1 MPNKI
6 KYNAGVDANALNIGN
21 WSVGLDLGM
30 GPTSTTGFKN
40 GLNIPENGY
49 AIYQHSDTKARIAH
63 DDGELIY
70 IINKLGANVGTKED
84 ALLWSINNGVLII
97 NDDFD
102 QIVTEG
108 LRVYLDPSKVS
119 SYPGTGN
126 TIYDLSGG
134 NNFNVSSPEVI
145 RDGKIITKSNVDYT
159 LSGASNFNLD
169 GDSTVE
175 VLFKPTKV
183 PSGQVPVITDNWG
196 PEYGIWYNSNQRIQY
211 AAYGSFQNEETSAPI
226 GEWVMATLTVDP
238 GVRNSGDQTPF
249 SAYINGKHV
258 VSTYYTT
265 GNGMNDQPL
274 TLGYDYRGGSRDFAA
289 QLDGE
294 IASVKLYNRR
304 LTHSEILQNYHGGK
318 IVTDELVYAIDAANK
333 VSYDIDNPGV
343 VRSLVDGTL
352 NTVSGITYKN
362 INGGVFDAA
371 GSGDSIIGP
380 NNVDWFSNRSFAVE
394 GWVKPMEGVDQQVWF
409 GATGTSPQVYPDN
422 IQKNLHLRIYTSNAS
437 ARMGFYGND
446 LNTGSGKVNIN
457 EWNHIICT
465 YNIDD
470 DRSRIFINGKLEAE
484 GNHGGFIDD
493 GANVVSGAWA
503 AGGAQNLDG
512 DMGPL
517 RVYTKDLS
525 QEEVTQNFNAFAAK
539 FI

>member
-1 MPNKI
+1 MANKI
-6 KYNAGVDANALNIGN
+6 KYNPGIDADALNIKN
-21 WSVGLDLGM
+21 WSVGLKPGM
-30 GPTSTTGFKN
+30 GPSDSTGFKN

-63 DDGELIY
+63 DDAELVY
-70 IINKLGANVGTKED
+70 ILNKLGASVNNKED
-84 ALLWSINNGVLII
+84 ALLWAMSNSILVI
-97 NDDFD
+97 NHDFD
-102 QIVTEG
+102 QIVTDG
-108 LRVYLDPSKVS
+108 LRVYLDPSQVAS
-119 SYPGTGN
+119 WPGTGN
-126 TIYDLSGG
+126 KIYDLSGG
-134 NNFNVSSPEVI
+134 NSFNISDPGLI
-145 RDGKIITKSNVDYT
+145 RDGKLITQNNVEYT

-175 VLFKPTKV
+175 ILFKPTVV

-196 PEYGIWYNSNQRIQY
+196 PEYGIWYNAEQRIQY
-211 AAYGSFQNEETSAPI
+211 AAYGSFQNEDTLAPV

-274 TLGYDYRGGSRDFAA
+274 TLGYDNRGGNRNVAA

-304 LTHSEILQNYHGGK
+304 LSHDEVLQNYHGGPV
-318 IVTDELVYAIDAANK
+318 VTDELVYAIDPSNK
-333 VSYDIDNPGV
+333 VSYDIENPGV
-343 VRSLVDGTL
+343 IRSLVDGMQ
-352 NTVSGITYKN
+352 NTVSGLTYKN
-362 INGGVFDAA
+362 VNGGVFDAA
-371 GSGDSIIGP
+371 GSGDFIIGP
-380 NNVDWFSNRSFAVE
+380 SNVDWFTNRSFAVE
-394 GWVKPMEGVDQQVWF
+394 GWIKPMEGVDQQVWF
-409 GATGTSPQVYPDN
+409 GATGTSGLGYPEN
-422 IQKNLHLRIYTSNAS
+422 IQKNLHLRVYTSSAS

-446 LNTGSGKVNIN
+446 LNTGSGKVNLN

-465 YNIDD
+465 YNIDE

-484 GNHGGFIDD
+484 GNQGGFIDD
-493 GANVVSGAWA
+493 GANVVSGAWST
-503 AGGAQNLDG
+503 GGQNLDG
-512 DMGPL
+512 DMGAL

-525 QEEVTQNFNAFAAK
+525 QEEVTQNFNAFASRFK
-539 FI
+539 